1 MKVVAPAGV
10 TLKGVGVTA
19 LGQEPDLPGATIYG
33 VDGAKYSIAVEG
45 TGSLGSD
52 AGDGGEDNGSPKVSE
67 NMPKLYGLSVATG
80 DLLGPV
86 YAVKWILISVLGML
100 AIGFAILYRKGN
112 PPPMLDKSHERDRG

>member
-1 MKVVAPAGV
+1 VAPAAV

-33 VDGAKYSIAVEG
+33 VDGVKYCIAVEG
-45 TGSLGSD
+45 TGTLRADSG
-52 AGDGGEDNGSPKVSE
+52 AGGEDNCSPKVSE

-86 YAVKWILISVLGML
+86 LAVKWILISVLGML
-100 AIGFAILYRKGN
+100 AIGFAMLYRKGN
-112 PPPMLDKSHERDRG
+112 PTQSKAGNERDRG